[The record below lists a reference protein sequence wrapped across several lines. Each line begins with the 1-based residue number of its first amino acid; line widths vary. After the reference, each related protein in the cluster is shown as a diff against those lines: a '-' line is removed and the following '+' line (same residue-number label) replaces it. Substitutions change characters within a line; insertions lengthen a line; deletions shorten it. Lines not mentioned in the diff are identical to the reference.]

1 MVTLNYSTV
10 DKVVNLLQIE
20 QVGSPGTPSREG
32 IEDLILR
39 AEDYLDEETHQTWKT
54 AGIPITAEYHDYK
67 IGGIKLL
74 NVPIKSVQSVQ
85 LYTGSSWQTLTEGRD
100 KDFIVDYQF
109 GQIIFVSWFWHPTRY
124 VRYGLPRI
132 YGRFKN
138 SIQVAYTHGNTF
150 VPKTVEDACTKKA
163 ALDLIAASDYTNI
176 FPSGTSMI
184 DLATKAQIWKQD
196 VDTFVRRYR
205 RLISR

>member
-1 MVTLNYSTV
+1 MATLNYTSV
-10 DKVVNLLQIE
+10 DKVVHLLQME
-20 QVGSPGTPSREG
+20 EVSSPGRPSRED

-39 AEDYLDEETHQTWKT
+39 SEDFLDEETHQTWKT
-54 AGIPITAEYHDYK
+54 AGVVITDEYHDYK

-74 NVPIKSVQSVQ
+74 HVPIKSVQSVQ
-85 LYTGSSWQTLTEGRD
+85 LYTGTDFQTLYEGRD

-138 SIQVAYTHGNTF
+138 SIKVSYTHGNTF

-163 ALDLIAASDYTNI
+163 ALDLIAASDYTDI
-176 FPSGTSMI
+176 FPTGTNMI
-184 DLATKAQIWKQD
+184 DLATKAQIWRDD
-196 VDTFVRRYR
+196 VDKFVRRYR
-205 RLISR
+205 RIISR